1 MTPADGASLIVL
13 WTPELNT
20 TGLWCQIQTL
30 APWWQRLVPL
40 RVPLF
45 RPPRRS
51 PMDAGAQGAISGGE
65 KGHEAPWWRVRTP
78 EDCRRNTI

>member
-30 APWWQRLVPL
+30 AP
-40 RVPLF
+40 
-45 RPPRRS
+45 
-51 PMDAGAQGAISGGE
+51 
-65 KGHEAPWWRVRTP
+65 
-78 EDCRRNTI
+78 